1 MIDIIIPVY
10 NAYQDLRT
18 CVASVMA
25 YTPAALARVVL
36 INDASTDPRVGAW
49 LEQLQAAPPAGPALL
64 VLDNPHNLGFVGTV
78 NRGMALGN
86 DDVVL
91 LNSDTVVTPGWLD
104 RLMACASS
112 QPNVATVTPFSNNAE
127 ICSYPVFCRATQVGT
142 LDLHALTQALADCDD
157 GTHPELPTAVGFCMY
172 IRRQVLQQ
180 IGLFDAE
187 RFGRGYGEENEF
199 CLRASAAGY
208 THLLCTSAFVVHR
221 GGQSFEGETQAL
233 KQAHQ
238 EVLLALYPDYNDRIA
253 DFVQRDPMAPWRD
266 RVVRRLQAQRLD
278 ELGQP
283 IQPAVLLITHAL
295 GGGVE
300 QHVKDLVELLSPTV
314 RVEVLRPEGPQAL
327 SLQDSAGNRLWLDT
341 ARWPE
346 LLSTLRSRHYQR
358 VHLHHWQGH
367 PHQVLDIAQT
377 LQLPLDVTV
386 HDFGPYCP
394 QFNLSGPQG
403 AGYCGEPELAT
414 CEQCVQTRPHAWGWN
429 VAQWRERLGQ
439 LLHSAE
445 RIWAPSAFVADRL
458 HQHWPKLAVEVHAHP
473 PRHEWLDWLDRVQP
487 QPKGHA
493 RPLHKVLVLGG
504 LSVTKG
510 LHRVVAAAAQARAAG
525 LPLHFVLVGY
535 TGEPVAQ
542 WPELPLTVTGQYNDE
557 DLPERVMAEQ
567 ADAIWFPS
575 TIPETYSYTLD
586 IALATGLPVLCAAG
600 AGALA
605 ERLRQA
611 GDDHRFVPDAMPVA
625 LLNQQLL
632 ALAAKPDHTGA
643 SRSTKSPTVTAEL
656 RLSAHLRREA
666 YRQQLLTWTQHLSPA
681 PSATV
686 PCLPV
691 LASTTG
697 AETGPSVQASPRLTL
712 STLFVHGVQCG
723 HRVSQYT
730 LQARVQEADQLDTAL
745 QALAE
750 REGAPWYEHLE
761 RLTASRQALAQ
772 QTHALQDELHTRSEQ
787 LQVRIEAHEALQQK
801 HHQLGEQQAQ
811 LQSQLQQ
818 TQDRMNEQE
827 EQNRQLELT
836 LQQTRARHAQERL
849 DLIAQYENSRS
860 WRWTAPIRNTGQ
872 WFRKTFPGLFHALK
886 TLKRGWQRR
895 HMASQILREQ
905 GLALL
910 LRRAWGKL
918 QRPQAPLLSIKEQ
931 IPGLETIAPLQL
943 STCGP
948 RQTPRVSI
956 VIPVYGQHLYTYNCL
971 KSLQAHT
978 DLSEV
983 EVLVVDD
990 CSPQPAQPVL
1000 REVLGVQWLRNKT
1013 NLGFIGSCNAGA
1025 AQARGDF
1032 VLLLNNDVQV
1042 TAGWLQALL
1051 QVFALR
1057 TDAGMAGARL
1067 VYPDGTLQEAGGV
1080 LWRDGSAWNW
1090 GRGQDPENPAYKYLR
1105 PVDYC
1110 SGACLLLRRADWQAL
1125 GGFDTAYTPAYYEDT
1140 DLAFRVRAMGKQVY
1154 YQPEATVVHYEGI
1167 TSGTDETQG
1176 VKKHQVINQKT
1187 FFERWQTTL
1196 AAHRPNGVEPWREVN
1211 RHARQHVLI
1220 VEACMITP
1228 DMDSGSVRMQALL
1241 EILTGMG
1248 VHVTF
1253 VADNLEHRQPY
1264 VRQLQQSGVE
1274 VWYGPYIGSV
1284 TELIERTGPRYDAVM
1299 ICRHYIASPLVEC
1312 VRRHAPQ
1319 AQLWFD
1325 TVDLHYL
1332 REERLAALENSP
1344 QLAATA
1350 AQTKVQ
1356 ELGVIKACDLT
1367 FVVSP
1372 VEQGI
1377 LAQELPGKPVEILSN
1392 IHEPLD
1398 QTPGYAER
1406 EGLLFVG
1413 GFQHPPNVDAVTWFV
1428 REVWPLVRAEAPDM
1442 HVRIVG
1448 SKMPESLRQ
1457 LAGNGVEI
1465 LGFVED
1471 IDPLLASS
1479 RISIAPLRYGAGVKG
1494 KVNQAM
1500 SHGLPVVA
1508 TPMAVEGM
1516 NLIDGTHVLVG
1527 DTPAAF
1533 AAAVLRLYRDP
1544 QLWQQLVD
1552 GGKANVRQVFSR
1564 DVARQT
1570 LARLL
1575 KR

>member
-1 MIDIIIPVY
+1 MIDIIMPVY
-10 NAYQDLRT
+10 NAYEDLRA

-25 YTPAALARVVL
+25 HTPAALARVVL
-36 INDASTDPRVGAW
+36 INDASPDPRISAW
-49 LEQLQAAPPAGPALL
+49 LTELQAAPPLGPALQ
-64 VLDNPHNLGFVGTV
+64 VLHNPNNLGFVGTV
-78 NRGMALGN
+78 NRGMALGRG
-86 DDVVL
+86 DVVL
-91 LNSDTVVTPGWLD
+91 LNSDTVVTPGWLE
-104 RLMACASS
+104 RLIACASS
-112 QPNVATVTPFSNNAE
+112 RPNVATVTPFSNNAE
-127 ICSYPVFCRATQVGT
+127 ICSYPVFCRATQVGM
-142 LDLHALTQALADCDD
+142 LDLTALTQALADCDD
-157 GTHPELPTAVGFCMY
+157 GTYPELPTAVGFCMY
-172 IRRQVLQQ
+172 IRREVLAR

-199 CLRASAAGY
+199 CLRASGAGY
-208 THLLCTSAFVVHR
+208 VHLLCTSAFVVHR
-221 GGQSFEGETQAL
+221 GGQSFDGDSQAL
-233 KQAHQ
+233 KHAH
-238 EVLLALYPDYNDRIA
+238 EKVLLALHPDYNERIA
-253 DFVQRDPMAPWRD
+253 DFVRRDPIAPWRS
-266 RVVRRLQAQRLD
+266 RVAERLQQQGLD
-278 ELGQP
+278 ELGQRQ
-283 IQPAVLLITHAL
+283 QPAVLLITHAL

-300 QHVKDLVELLSPTV
+300 QHVQDLVALLSPSV
-314 RVEVLRPEGPQAL
+314 RVEVLRPEGINAL
-327 SLQDSAGNRLWLDT
+327 SLQDNAGNRLLRDPAHWPTVLD
-341 ARWPE
+341 
-346 LLSTLRSRHYQR
+346 TLRSRHYQR

-367 PHQVLDIAQT
+367 PPQTLEIAQA

-403 AGYCGEPELAT
+403 TGYCGEPALAA
-414 CEQCVQTRPHAWGWN
+414 CEQCVRSRPQAWGWT
-429 VAQWRERLGQ
+429 VAQWRDRLGQ
-439 LLHSAE
+439 LLQGAE
-445 RIWAPSAFVADRL
+445 RVWAPSAYVADRL
-458 HQHWPKLAVEVHAHP
+458 RQHWPLLQVQVHPHP
-473 PRHEWLDWLDRVQP
+473 PRHEWLHWLDRVQTP
-487 QPKGHA
+487 SQEQTPSV
-493 RPLHKVLVLGG
+493 HKVLVLGG
-504 LSVTKG
+504 LSATKG
-510 LHRVVAAAAQARAAG
+510 LHRVSAAAAQSHVAG

-542 WPELPLTVTGQYNDE
+542 WPELPLTVTGQYDDR
-557 DLPERVMAEQ
+557 DLPERVMTEQ
-567 ADAIWFPS
+567 ADVIWFPS

-586 IALATGLPVLCAAG
+586 VALATGLPVVCASST
-600 AGALA
+600 GALA
-605 ERLRQA
+605 DRLRQSGGTYQIVSDEA
-611 GDDHRFVPDAMPVA
+611 PVA
-625 LLNQQLL
+625 VLNQQLL
-632 ALAAKPDHTGA
+632 ALAARHAGQDPGA
-643 SRSTKSPTVTAEL
+643 GTTTHDQPTAT
-656 RLSAHLRREA
+656 SARLRREA
-666 YRQQLLTWTQHLSPA
+666 YRQQLLTWTQQLSPDA
-681 PSATV
+681 STPV
-686 PCLPV
+686 PCLAV
-691 LASTTG
+691 LA
-697 AETGPSVQASPRLTL
+697 AQPPAGPGLQVQALPAL
-712 STLFVHGVQCG
+712 SLDTLFVHGVQCG
-723 HRVSQYT
+723 HHDSQRT
-730 LQARVQEADQLDTAL
+730 LQARLREADQLHEAL
-745 QALAE
+745 QGLAA

-761 RLTASRQALAQ
+761 RLTKSRNSLAEQA
-772 QTHALQDELHTRSEQ
+772 HALQDELHTRNEQ
-787 LQVRIEAHEALQQK
+787 LQARIEAHETLQRD
-801 HHQLGEQQAQ
+801 HHELSVRQAQ
-811 LQSQLQQ
+811 LQQH
-818 TQDRMNEQE
+818 MNAKE

-836 LQQTRARHAQERL
+836 LQQTRARHEQERL
-849 DLIAQYENSRS
+849 DLIAQYEHSRS
-860 WRWTAPIRNTGQ
+860 WRWTAPIRNAGQ

-895 HMASQILREQ
+895 HMARQILREQ
-905 GLALL
+905 GLSLL
-910 LRRAWGKL
+910 LKRAWGKL
-918 QRPQAPLLSIKEQ
+918 QRPQAPLLSIKAQ
-931 IPGLETIAPLQL
+931 IPGLEAIATLQL
-943 STCGP
+943 NTCGP

-978 DLSEV
+978 DLSDV
-983 EVLVVDD
+983 EVIVVDD
-990 CSPQPAQPVL
+990 CSPEPAQPML
-1000 REVLGVQWLRNKT
+1000 REVQGVQWLRNKT

-1042 TAGWLQALL
+1042 TTGWLQALL

-1057 TDAGMAGARL
+1057 PDAGMAGARL

-1110 SGACLLLRRADWQAL
+1110 SGACLLLRRTDWQAL

-1552 GGKANVRQVFSR
+1552 GGKGNVRQVFSR
-1564 DVARQT
+1564 DVAHKT

-1575 KR
+1575 KI